1 MALEICL
8 KMINAMLHVLYVIIG
23 INAVL
28 LLILAAIMIIRGI
41 VDWFD
46 EER

>member
-1 MALEICL
+1 MAIDICL
-8 KMINAMLHVLYVIIG
+8 KVINAMLHVLYVIIG